1 MVDPATK
8 SGAFAPIAEKIA
20 ADVEKLTDKDENWTK
35 YAHKLDKMSLKAYLE
50 QFRGKAEDWAID
62 LLDVAYVVEFGLET
76 DELSSL
82 HLVDFIGTDL
92 SEPFAIFGESDEAFR
107 IRAGRRH

>member
-1 MVDPATK
+1 
-8 SGAFAPIAEKIA
+8 
-20 ADVEKLTDKDENWTK
+20 
-35 YAHKLDKMSLKAYLE
+35 MSLKAYLE

-92 SEPFAIFGESDEAFR
+92 SEPFAIFGESDLSHQ
-107 IRAGRRH
+107 GRVVGTDQGPDHGA